1 MKVSVISPEIY
12 TYGAMLIGG
21 ILRDSGHEVK
31 IANNFAGDTEDV
43 VLISLYSTQHLLS
56 PEIREFIRNKRREG
70 GIVVIGGPVS
80 AYPEMVI
87 GELEPDFVVIGEGE
101 ESVPELLSTGFS
113 GDIAGIAFKDD
124 SGIVVRAKRGQA
136 SVDRGLPLIPDDIS
150 SQSIRGASA
159 YIETHRGCTG
169 ACTFCQVPR
178 FFGRNIR
185 SRNLDDILVE
195 VREFKRM
202 GAARLSVSGGT
213 GSLYMADDGKFNE
226 DAFVGLL
233 KGMAAIMGP
242 KNISSPDIRVDC
254 ISERVLDAIRDY
266 SIGWVFFGIESGSD
280 RILREMGKG
289 ATVQAAS
296 DAVFACRDHGLKV
309 AGSFIVGHPKES
321 EEDFELTKDFITG
334 HSLDDVFVSVAEP
347 IPMTPLADLVLKTP
361 RSENPVYTPH
371 NGEYRSLKLTE
382 AEARSFDLQM
392 HADIFKPGLHVVT
405 DDVFNAYLA
414 GVRKDGDEVRAA
426 TELLFRYYGHK

>member
-21 ILRDSGHEVK
+21 ILRDNGHEVK
-31 IANNFAGDTEDV
+31 IASNFGGDTEDV
-43 VLISLYSTQHLLS
+43 VMLSLYSTQHLIS
-56 PEIREFIRNKRREG
+56 EEIKEFIRKKRADG
-70 GIVVIGGPVS
+70 GTVVIGGPVS
-80 AYPEMVI
+80 AYPEIVM

-101 ESVPELLSTGFS
+101 DTVIELLNSGFS
-113 GDIAGIAFKDD
+113 KDIAGIAFMDN
-124 SGIVVRAKRGQA
+124 SGIVIREKRGQA
-136 SVDRGLPLIPDDIS
+136 SVHHGLPLIPADIS
-150 SQSIRGASA
+150 RQSIRGASA

-185 SRNLDDILVE
+185 SRHLEDILAE

-202 GAARLSVSGGT
+202 GATRLSISGGT
-213 GSLYMADDGKFNE
+213 GSLYMADDGNFNE

-233 KGMAAIMGP
+233 KEMAAIMGP

-266 SIGWVFFGIESGSD
+266 SIGWVFFGVESGSD

-296 DAVFACRDHGLKV
+296 DAVFACRKHGLKV
-309 AGSFIVGHPKES
+309 AGSFIVGHPKET
-321 EEDFELTKDFITG
+321 EEDFELTKDFVTE
-334 HSLDDVFVSVAEP
+334 HSLDDAFVSVAEP

-361 RSENPVYTPH
+361 RDDNPVYIPH
-371 NGEYRSLKLTE
+371 TGEYKSLKLTE

-392 HADIFKPGLHVVT
+392 HADMFKPGLHVVT
-405 DDVFNAYLA
+405 DDVFSAYLA
-414 GVRKDGDEVRAA
+414 GVRKDGEEVRAA
-426 TELLFRYYGHK
+426 TELLFRYYGR